1 MDDIDTAIDAAL
13 EALAAEWSA
22 TEFAPSADDI
32 DALYRAIGE

>member
-1 MDDIDTAIDAAL
+1 MDDIDSMIGEAL
-13 EALAAEWSA
+13 EALAAEWTA